1 MIYGDNIQDIGL
13 WYKEKLVKICIS
25 ISGAFIIY
33 DYKEFVF
40 SFEEYIFY
48 INMNEEDRK
57 FGFREKMKSID
68 IFDYL
73 SENQLIDKVTDMYN
87 EILDL
92 GSLVINRLE
101 FNREFFKEQD
111 GEKSDGDEK
120 VVVINRILGM
130 IEI

>member
-13 WYKEKLVKICIS
+13 WYKEKLVKICIL
-25 ISGAFIIY
+25 ISGVFIIY

-73 SENQLIDKVTDMYN
+73 LENQLIDKVTDMYN
-87 EILDL
+87 EILDF
-92 GSLVINRLE
+92 GSLVINRSE

-111 GEKSDGDEK
+111 GEKLDGDEK

>member
-25 ISGAFIIY
+25 ISGVFIIY

-87 EILDL
+87 EILDF

>member
-25 ISGAFIIY
+25 ISGVFIIY

-87 EILDL
+87 EILDF
-92 GSLVINRLE
+92 GSLVINRSE

>member
-25 ISGAFIIY
+25 ISGVFIIY

-73 SENQLIDKVTDMYN
+73 LENQLIDKVTDMYN
-87 EILDL
+87 EILDF